1 MAGLITLVA
10 VIASI
15 LGVAAAAIMLGVAI
29 AGTFTKNKGAQYGVG
44 ILIGLG
50 LIFVV
55 AGIIFAGCNAAM
67 RGRGF

>member
-1 MAGLITLVA
+1 VADLITLVA
-10 VIASI
+10 VIVTI
-15 LGVAAAAIMLGVAI
+15 LGVAAVLIVVGIAI
-29 AGTFTKNKGAQYGVG
+29 AGTFTKNKGAQYGAG